1 MTTTAHPPFNL
12 ENTATDAMDLH
23 SETELD
29 FDDGDIELDL
39 DSAPPV
45 QRDDDD
51 VSIEDATTDAMLELQ
66 NVPADHDD
74 FMLDDV
80 DLIGEDDLQLGDET
94 VSASLQSSA
103 TVAMLERVP
112 SLVEEDLIDYSD
124 DDEDTP
130 PTGTQNEQT
139 DAKPTEVH
147 DADEEHL
154 DLQTEQAQQD
164 ASTSSLFDGNNAE
177 DDEHVEEENEHNL
190 NIDYLFGKDQ
200 NTIIGGSTQ
209 GSSQPD
215 LEDGGVQLEGPE
227 GLLNDSDH
235 EPDNHEEQQ
244 SNHTRTV
251 TVNYEGNEL
260 WLLKQHDTEE
270 SGDWLLEDAQVLQSS
285 LSTLFQACRASLGE
299 DISDETEL
307 GLRFDHFHNME
318 IFEDSTACVAVSL
331 ERLVDLYYVL
341 NAQDGNDDAESFYM
355 CLLSRPRFAA
365 LLSDVAKHADQVSGY
380 SGLNAAISAGETH
393 FVDTLSGHS
402 TEHDATDWENEN
414 VAVEED
420 QEGSETNNEAGPV
433 AEFAEHD
440 GQDDDKSGARNEALE
455 VNTRQEY
462 DNAVSGEVEDHLTIP
477 EAIEYEERPASD
489 EDVSPNADEVQLE
502 NDTVDYSDADEQDDE
517 DAPQISTSIAP
528 SPSSTTVQ
536 GDHPV
541 AGEDTPRVVADS
553 SNETPI
559 SAENDLES
567 HQDYVEPLDE
577 EEVSQEL
584 QADVPETYPT
594 EPDFDGFTN
603 QDDTGYDYQNLDQQF
618 PEDFLDG
625 PDLNGTGADESTLVA
640 NDLGDGDDF
649 LDLDN
654 ASEWVTDQEPTSK
667 VFDNETFLH
676 DEFTLEYE
684 EEEDGVAKQPA
695 VAASTAADPV
705 AASSLNLQQISPQG
719 QKRSIDEVG
728 DSAGDALDFS
738 GKLWVFVVSDC
749 VGADILLADIKRP
762 RM

>member
-39 DSAPPV
+39 DPAPPV

-94 VSASLQSSA
+94 VSVSLQSSA

-112 SLVEEDLIDYSD
+112 SPVEEDLIDYSD

-147 DADEEHL
+147 DTDEEHF

-164 ASTSSLFDGNNAE
+164 ASTSGLFDGNNAE

-260 WLLKQHDTEE
+260 WLIKQHDTEE

-341 NAQDGNDDAESFYM
+341 NAQDGNDDPESFYM

-420 QEGSETNNEAGPV
+420 QEGSETNNEAGPA

-541 AGEDTPRVVADS
+541 AGEDTPRIVADS
-553 SNETPI
+553 SNEAPI

-738 GKLWVFVVSDC
+738 GKLWVFVVPDC